1 MSLFLH
7 LPHAAERVRLRRLR
21 VSDFRGFHAYR
32 GDPGVARYQGWE
44 TTTETETE
52 ALLRDLARNA
62 SGLEPGEWVQIG
74 IAVQGEERDHLIGD
88 LGVWLSPDQR
98 TAEFGVSLATAAQGQ
113 GYAREAV
120 SALIALLFAHTPV
133 QRVVAISD
141 ARNAACLRLL
151 GRLGMRHADTVG
163 AECKGEL
170 CTEHLYVLERGST
183 TP

>member
-74 IAVQGEERDHLIGD
+74 IALQDGDRLIGD

-98 TAEFGVSLATAAQGQ
+98 TAEFGVSLARSAQGQ
-113 GYAREAV
+113 GHAREAAA
-120 SALIALLFAHTPV
+120 ALVALLFAHTPV
-133 QRVVAISD
+133 QRVIAISD

>member
-7 LPHAAERVRLRRLR
+7 LPHAAGRVRLRRLR

-32 GDPGVARYQGWE
+32 GDPEVARYQGWE

-74 IAVQGEERDHLIGD
+74 IALQDGDRLIGD

-98 TAEFGVSLATAAQGQ
+98 TAEFGVSLAASAQRQ
-113 GYAREAV
+113 GHAREAAA
-120 SALIALLFAHTPV
+120 ALIALLFAHTPV
-133 QRVVAISD
+133 QRVIASSD
-141 ARNAACLRLL
+141 ARNAPCLRLL
-151 GRLGMRHADTVG
+151 DSLGLQHVDT
-163 AECKGEL
+163 AEATYKGED
-170 CTEHLYVLERGST
+170 CTERHYAIERPVRTS
-183 TP
+183 